1 MTNSKLWL
9 MITTL
14 CFLGIFLAAML
25 IPAFSIILDGAFEA
39 GLPDTVSTNGI
50 VASHFNSMWYLGSFV
65 GPIFGGI
72 LSEYMSF
79 EWCTTLQG
87 GILFVMAII
96 LLASICSCKLRY
108 TQPTE
113 HASEEQN
120 ILSASTPQYNPTY
133 DATGVH
139 APQ

>member
-25 IPAFSIILDGAFEA
+25 IPAFSIILDGAF
-39 GLPDTVSTNGI
+39 
-50 VASHFNSMWYLGSFV
+50 SFV